1 MRISDW
7 SSDVCSSDLESVR
20 DAFALSR
27 LGGVVTLTSYVT
39 RATTV
44 EFPLFDLALRG
55 RDVRSSQSGRLDM
68 TRDMAPFLP
77 WMADGRVEDRKSV
90 VLGKSVSVR
99 VDHGGR
105 RIIKKTKQ
113 IT

>member
-68 TRDMAPFLP
+68 TRDMAQFLP
-77 WMADGRVEDRKSV
+77 WMADGRVDPRAMLGGIRPLSDMAGTLADRKSTR
-90 VLGKSVSVR
+90 LNSS
-99 VDHGGR
+99 H
-105 RIIKKTKQ
+105 
-113 IT
+113 